1 MRPDALSHSAPHF
14 ANTPFALAG
23 TRTMHPRLH
32 SSASIALACALGV
45 LAPALLQAQAHA
57 QTLQPQAARITD
69 PAIQADYATYVA
81 QQARIKALN
90 DSGKH
95 PVASYSLS
103 KAQCWLDVSF
113 HEYSR
118 NDRSAFPQL
127 ALTESFKITDFLA
140 RGGEVTSPDNPAAR
154 TPLVNNAAR
163 LRPDLWALAQQI
175 RGHEGFRCAQQTLAC
190 GEVELVHGGNE
201 YDQQQW
207 RHAKPYVQIAED
219 RLGEAWSAAQACVAP
234 PPASVAATPPPPKPQ
249 PVVEAPPPEPVRLV
263 LEANV
268 LFNFDRRDIAN
279 VRPLTK
285 DRLDA
290 LIAEMQS
297 GTLEA
302 SVIHV
307 TGHAD
312 ISNNTGDQQYN
323 VKLAIDR
330 AETIRGYMVLQ
341 GINETLIKV
350 DSKADMVQ
358 VKGCEKERKNRAAYE
373 ECLLPNRRVEVI
385 AEGVR
390 RLK

>member
-1 MRPDALSHSAPHF
+1 
-14 ANTPFALAG
+14 
-23 TRTMHPRLH
+23 MHPRHLP
-32 SSASIALACALGV
+32 SALPALACALV
-45 LAPALLQAQAHA
+45 LLAPAVLQAQ
-57 QTLQPQAARITD
+57 TLNPPDTRITD
-69 PAIQADYATYVA
+69 QAIRADYASYVA

-127 ALTESFKITDFLA
+127 ALTESFKITDYLA
-140 RGGEVTSPDNPAAR
+140 RGGEVTSIDNPAAR
-154 TPLVNNAAR
+154 TPLVNNASR
-163 LRPDLWALAQQI
+163 LRPDLWALAAQI
-175 RGHEGFRCAQQTLAC
+175 RQHEGFRCAQQMLAC

-219 RLGEAWSAAQACVAP
+219 KLGEAWAAAQACVAP
-234 PPASVAATPPPPKPQ
+234 PPASVVATPPPPRPQ
-249 PVVEAPPPEPVRLV
+249 PVVEPPPAEPVRLV

-268 LFNFDRRDIAN
+268 LFNFDRRDIGN

-285 DRLDA
+285 ERLDA
-290 LIAEMQS
+290 LIAELTS
-297 GTLEA
+297 GRMEA
-302 SVIHV
+302 TVVNV

-323 VKLAIDR
+323 VKLAKDR
-330 AETIRGYMVLQ
+330 AETIRSYMVLR
-341 GINETLIKV
+341 GVPEAMINA
-350 DSKADMVQ
+350 DSKADQVQ
-358 VKGCEKERKNRAAYE
+358 VKSCDAERKNRAAYE
-373 ECLLPNRRVEVI
+373 ECLLPNRRVEVV

-390 RLK
+390 KAK